1 MVMLIIAAQKE
12 RLKMKIYEVVE
23 FVGYE
28 ESANGYYSSLE
39 KAQQGILTRVQDAY
53 TDEEMK
59 AFHFDEDGY
68 GYSTT
73 ENEWVVACRY
83 IIFEHELDKEII

>member
-1 MVMLIIAAQKE
+1 
-12 RLKMKIYEVVE
+12 MKIYEVIEYVDNAE
-23 FVGYE
+23 NAF
-28 ESANGYYSSLE
+28 GYYSSLE
-39 KAQQGILTRVQDAY
+39 KAQQGILTRVKEAY

-73 ENEWVVACRY
+73 ENEWVAACDY
-83 IIFEHELDKEII
+83 VIFEHELDKEME